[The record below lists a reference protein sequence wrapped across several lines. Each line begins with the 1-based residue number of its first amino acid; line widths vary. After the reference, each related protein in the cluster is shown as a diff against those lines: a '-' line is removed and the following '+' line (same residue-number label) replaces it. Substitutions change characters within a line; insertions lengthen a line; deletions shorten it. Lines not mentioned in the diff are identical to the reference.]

1 MVSIS
6 EHFRQSEL
14 ALASSASLTIG
25 TRSMDELSRDATGMS
40 AAEAAQFAE
49 SWTVVDQF
57 TDPPNGVFAT
67 VFRQCESSGGSTE
80 RRCLAI
86 RGAEPSALDL
96 TANGLLALG
105 LLAALNPQL
114 KTLKAQI
121 NNWRSDANKL
131 GSNSFP
137 VTGHSPCSNL
147 AAAAIVQ
154 YGSQASD
161 GQQLA

>member
-6 EHFRQSEL
+6 EYLSQSEL
-14 ALASSASLTIG
+14 ALASYASLAIG
-25 TRSMDELSRDATGMS
+25 TRSMHGLRRNATGMP

-49 SWTVVDQF
+49 SWTVIDQS
-57 TDPPNGVFAT
+57 TDLPNGVSAT
-67 VFRQCESSGGSTE
+67 VFQQRESSGSPTE
-80 RRCLAI
+80 RRYLAI

-105 LLAALNPQL
+105 LPASLNFQFTAL
-114 KTLKAQI
+114 KVQI
-121 NNWRSDANKL
+121 NDWRSDRTNL
-131 GSNSFP
+131 GSNSFS
-137 VTGHSPCSNL
+137 VTGHSPCGYL
-147 AAAAIVQ
+147 AAAVNGQ